1 MGYFNEGRNRFGAL
15 ILILLGAVLA
25 GCDEKGGKTTD
36 TDSAGFTTLAEKKA
50 FLEQYVTFRRN
61 YEELDFDISFIDG
74 GDGRVPGPTEWDVRV
89 RAKVPST
96 DLADWVSGM
105 TMTNSADKDWVSSI
119 PHAPIELDAFQ
130 WYDGDGRLVGISP
143 DERIVLYRNLSN

>member
-50 FLEQYVTFRRN
+50 FIVQYHPEAT
-61 YEELDFDISFIDG
+61 
-74 GDGRVPGPTEWDVRV
+74 PGPSDSAYLFKRFFEMV
-89 RAKVPST
+89 
-96 DLADWVSGM
+96 VS
-105 TMTNSADKDWVSSI
+105 
-119 PHAPIELDAFQ
+119 
-130 WYDGDGRLVGISP
+130 
-143 DERIVLYRNLSN
+143 

>member
-105 TMTNSADKDWVSSI
+105 TMTVLK
-119 PHAPIELDAFQ
+119 PIEAPTSARPMPVLPAVPSTIVPP
-130 WYDGDGRLVGISP
+130 GRRSP
-143 DERIVLYRNLSN
+143 RATASRMM